1 MPGEN
6 PCSHKRN
13 IQPPHRKAGLD
24 LNPGLSYSVEVLNT
38 GPQHVATSDL
48 SEFIKKEATKY

>member
-6 PCSHKRN
+6 PWN

-24 LNPGLSYSVEVLNT
+24 LNPGPSYSVEVLNT